1 MTDKNHIIRIVV
13 VGAVS
18 TGKSTLINSIFTNKY
33 SDTKIK
39 RTTMIPQV
47 YLETDEEINLVDA
60 NIINSRNTT
69 INENILNNVVPLTKE
84 NCVEMTHLVPQI
96 KDILELPNN
105 VFLEIYDLP
114 GLDDSQQ
121 EAIYF
126 DYLKDNFEKFDLV
139 IFNIDINEALN
150 TSGSTRILNEI
161 ITNVENSKHKKYL
174 LVVVNKCD
182 NMNIDN
188 NNQLELD
195 DEEQQEMYEQIIN
208 TLEKKIKFTQDKLE
222 MKITKISALDSY
234 IYRMLYKNPDVEL
247 DAKDLDKFGI
257 NELGKTKWKKMN
269 CEEKRL
275 FIKDTIN
282 DNYID
287 NLNTSG
293 FNNFKYNL
301 NTLLSYGNQYY
312 LHYDR
317 LITEIKNLNMEEID
331 IDIPIYDNEIII
343 YDTIIETVDIINTFY
358 KKYIKLTNIYK
369 ITVKTDGII
378 NKELFKKLQ
387 YLIIKCHLCLQFNL
401 EKISKETPF
410 ILQDILEDNVLVEGI
425 ENILKIFDSD
435 IINDL
440 FIIKCN
446 NITLKDVYANQLFD
460 LHALIDELCR
470 LLNKE
475 IINKLVCE
483 ENINNLYLVNYYIGP
498 FNSIKELIKH
508 FYTNVKYYIYLNKD
522 QLIEEQEK
530 FFKEEEKLIETIFN
544 NILRYTPKILKNTDD
559 IDNNLPVYSLV
570 KYIKTFTNN
579 GNDIIKKFYQK
590 WLCKKYIDSE
600 DGKASNTKINN
611 IHSNTFKHLNIIYK
625 NDDLFRNNHICSTIL
640 YYTNLIH
647 YQECSKLYEKYKDNE
662 FMSIYIL
669 NNEIN
674 KNKSHYLYNSY
685 PVNDKD
691 FIHALPLSKK
701 IFDLR
706 YSDFIKNKSYLIE
719 EVEYYFE
726 NF

>member
-1 MTDKNHIIRIVV
+1 MTNTKHIIRIVV

-174 LVVVNKCD
+174 LVTVNKCD

-188 NNQLELD
+188 NNELELD

-257 NELGKTKWKKMN
+257 NELGKTKWKKMT
-269 CEEKRL
+269 CEEKKI
-275 FIKDTIN
+275 FIKNTIN

-293 FNNFKYNL
+293 FNNIKYNL

-317 LITEIKNLNMEEID
+317 LMTEIENLIEVILDINVNEKDIKNNSHIV
-331 IDIPIYDNEIII
+331 EIIH
-343 YDTIIETVDIINTFY
+343 IINTLY
-358 KKYIKLTNIYK
+358 KKYITLNNIYNNKLNFNVKFMTFKIKNNLCNILDIIIIKYFNTCESFLEKNYDSVMYITNI
-369 ITVKTDGII
+369 
-378 NKELFKKLQ
+378 ELIDDMFNLVNKKLYKHKLKDIVDKKLCDLSRLMNDKIILMSQ
-387 YLIIKCHLCLQFNL
+387 KSNSDFYNNNFNIIQNWISRFYENEFYYDREDDYDHILID
-401 EKISKETPF
+401 T
-410 ILQDILEDNVLVEGI
+410 
-425 ENILKIFDSD
+425 IFD
-435 IINDL
+435 
-440 FIIKCN
+440 
-446 NITLKDVYANQLFD
+446 NIM
-460 LHALIDELCR
+460 
-470 LLNKE
+470 
-475 IINKLVCE
+475 
-483 ENINNLYLVNYYIGP
+483 LYTHKV
-498 FNSIKELIKH
+498 
-508 FYTNVKYYIYLNKD
+508 
-522 QLIEEQEK
+522 
-530 FFKEEEKLIETIFN
+530 
-544 NILRYTPKILKNTDD
+544 LKNTEIPDKSP
-559 IDNNLPVYSLV
+559 ICSLINNIMTLTQSPTILES
-570 KYIKTFTNN
+570 
-579 GNDIIKKFYQK
+579 IKKFYQK

-600 DGKASNTKINN
+600 AGKASNTKINN

-625 NDDLFRNNHICSTIL
+625 NDDLFRNNRACSTIL

-685 PVNDKD
+685 PGNDED
-691 FIHALPLSKK
+691 IIHALPLSKK

>member
-1 MTDKNHIIRIVV
+1 MTDNNHIIRIVV

-174 LVVVNKCD
+174 LVIVNKCD

-188 NNQLELD
+188 NNELELD

-208 TLEKKIKFTQDKLE
+208 TLETKIKFTKDKLE

-257 NELGKTKWKKMN
+257 NELGKTKWKKMT

-275 FIKDTIN
+275 FIKNTIN

-301 NTLLSYGNQYY
+301 NTLLSYKNQYC

-317 LITEIKNLNMEEID
+317 IITEIKNLNIYTMKYNITEID
-331 IDIPIYDNEIII
+331 IKDNSHIIEIIN
-343 YDTIIETVDIINTFY
+343 IINTYY
-358 KKYIKLTNIYK
+358 KKYVKLNSIYHNKLIFNSNIIKTELYKILDIIIAKYFNRCVLFLNTCYDSIIRMCNIETIKDMFDLVNKELYEYKIYK
-369 ITVKTDGII
+369 IVEKKICDLSRLMNIKII
-378 NKELFKKLQ
+378 SLLNNSYNGNITKLYFTQYYLGDFSIIQNLVSRYYENLHYCENDDSDYINTSESELF
-387 YLIIKCHLCLQFNL
+387 
-401 EKISKETPF
+401 
-410 ILQDILEDNVLVEGI
+410 
-425 ENILKIFDSD
+425 
-435 IINDL
+435 
-440 FIIKCN
+440 
-446 NITLKDVYANQLFD
+446 
-460 LHALIDELCR
+460 
-470 LLNKE
+470 
-475 IINKLVCE
+475 
-483 ENINNLYLVNYYIGP
+483 
-498 FNSIKELIKH
+498 
-508 FYTNVKYYIYLNKD
+508 
-522 QLIEEQEK
+522 
-530 FFKEEEKLIETIFN
+530 ETIFN
-544 NILRYTPKILKNTDD
+544 NIILSTPKILKNTNNED
-559 IDNNLPVYSLV
+559 NLPVYSL
-570 KYIKTFTNN
+570 IKHLSTLTNIKHP
-579 GNDIIKKFYQK
+579 IIKEFYQK

-600 DGKASNTKINN
+600 VEKVSISNMKY
-611 IHSNTFKHLNIIYK
+611 IHSNTLQINDNIFKI
-625 NDDLFRNNHICSTIL
+625 DRVRSTIL

-674 KNKSHYLYNSY
+674 KNQSHYLYNSY
-685 PVNDKD
+685 PKNNEDS
-691 FIHALPLSKK
+691 IRNGSPESKE

-706 YSDFIKNKSYLIE
+706 YSDFIKNKSYLIK